1 MLTLWRYLHM
11 GTSGFLFFMRS
22 LVAGFQLLRLS
33 TPEANIEAGGIW
45 KPASLER
52 RTGVSLG
59 FDNGFHSDILLVGS
73 DGVVG
78 SRQINCPGGQGKDSP
93 AAFGFVASGQE
104 EGGSGTPAAWPKKLL
119 CYDMQLIPWRALLPW
134 QEIRPPPKHITPK

>member
-1 MLTLWRYLHM
+1 MLTLWRYLQM

-22 LVAGFQLLRLS
+22 LVACFQLLRLS

-73 DGVVG
+73 DGVGEADRSTVQEGRGKTVQLLLDLLRQVRKKVG
-78 SRQINCPGGQGKDSP
+78 
-93 AAFGFVASGQE
+93 VE
-104 EGGSGTPAAWPKKLL
+104 
-119 CYDMQLIPWRALLPW
+119 
-134 QEIRPPPKHITPK
+134 H